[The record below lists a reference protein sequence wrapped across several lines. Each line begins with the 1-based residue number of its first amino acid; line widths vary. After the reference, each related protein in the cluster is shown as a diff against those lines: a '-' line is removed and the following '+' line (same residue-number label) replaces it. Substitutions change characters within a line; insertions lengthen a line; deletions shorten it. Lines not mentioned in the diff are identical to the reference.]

1 MKNLACNQIVNLLEI
16 IGEEDKNNYYYYY
29 YYYLNLT
36 KFLQFGGERE
46 NFQL

>member
-16 IGEEDKNNYYYYY
+16 IGEEDKNNYYYY
-29 YYYLNLT
+29 LNLT

>member
-29 YYYLNLT
+29 LNLT
-36 KFLQFGGERE
+36 KFL
-46 NFQL
+46 